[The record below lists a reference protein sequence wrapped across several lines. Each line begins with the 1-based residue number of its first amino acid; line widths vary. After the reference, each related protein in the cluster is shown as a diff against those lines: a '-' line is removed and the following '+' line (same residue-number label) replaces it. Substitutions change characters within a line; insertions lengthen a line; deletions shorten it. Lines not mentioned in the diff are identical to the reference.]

1 MGIGFDPPKFW
12 GPDWAPKRQ
21 MFSQGVVQPE
31 GRVVHITGQ
40 VAWDENNAVVGG
52 GDVRAQMTQCV
63 DNLETVLAVVGGKLE
78 DIVSLTIYFTD
89 RDDMPGIS
97 EIRHERL
104 TFADGKAPISIYI
117 QIAGLV
123 LPEFKVE
130 IVPIAVIPHDR
141 FIEPTA

>member
-40 VAWDENNAVVGG
+40 VAWDENNEVVGA

-63 DNLETVLAVVGGKLE
+63 DNLERVLELVGGKLE

-89 RDDMPGIS
+89 RDDIDGIRD
-97 EIRHERL
+97 IREGRL
-104 TFADGKAPISIYI
+104 TFPDGKAPVSIFI

-130 IVPIAVIPHDR
+130 IVPIAVIPLDR
-141 FIEPTA
+141 FVEPAT